1 LERYPQ
7 DSAFTLR
14 LVADIRAIEDAVT
27 TALYAG
33 TRVDTTL
40 RGLLR

>member
-1 LERYPQ
+1 LAA
-7 DSAFTLR
+7 SG
-14 LVADIRAIEDAVT
+14 ADLKDIVT

-40 RGLLR
+40 NGIVSVR